1 MKLDE
6 ISKLILGIMHTK
18 TCMQEFRIL
27 QCNIIPVIVQS
38 THALVYNNY
47 ALGFLFSEESPSVY
61 PFS

>member
-18 TCMQEFRIL
+18 TCMQEFRTL
-27 QCNIIPVIVQS
+27 QCNIILVIVQS

-47 ALGFLFSEESPSVY
+47 AL
-61 PFS
+61 